1 MLRANRL
8 LNLRIFSK
16 NHTKC
21 LATKP
26 VPVLEDEY
34 TKHPEYPPIA
44 DLSFR
49 ANLLKRRKHWYDQ
62 IKSLNTVEEKLLAI
76 NMPRY
81 YGYKCLMLTD
91 NNFSYNCLPFIQ
103 HSTRTILETTYG
115 LPPLY
120 KQLSD
125 SANVF
130 IDCVKADIESAIVFE
145 HTGYR

>member
-8 LNLRIFSK
+8 LNFRLFSK

-49 ANLLKRRKHWYDQ
+49 SNLLKRRKNWYDH

-91 NNFSYNCLPFIQ
+91 TNFSYNCLPFIQ
-103 HSTRTILETTYG
+103 HSTRTILETSAG
-115 LPPLY
+115 LPLFY
-120 KQLSD
+120 KQLSEAAD
-125 SANVF
+125 AF
-130 IDCVKADIESAIVFE
+130 IDSIKADIESAIVFE

>member
-8 LNLRIFSK
+8 LNLRLFIK

-21 LATKP
+21 LGTKP

-49 ANLLKRRKHWYDQ
+49 SNLLKRRKHWYDQ
-62 IKSLNTVEEKLLAI
+62 IKSLSTVEEKLLAI

-91 NNFSYNCLPFIQ
+91 TEFSYNCLPFIQ
-103 HSTRTILETTYG
+103 HSTRTILDTSAG
-115 LPPLY
+115 LPLFY
-120 KQLSD
+120 KQLTD
-125 SANVF
+125 TADTF
-130 IDCVKADIESAIVFE
+130 IDSIKADIESAIVFE